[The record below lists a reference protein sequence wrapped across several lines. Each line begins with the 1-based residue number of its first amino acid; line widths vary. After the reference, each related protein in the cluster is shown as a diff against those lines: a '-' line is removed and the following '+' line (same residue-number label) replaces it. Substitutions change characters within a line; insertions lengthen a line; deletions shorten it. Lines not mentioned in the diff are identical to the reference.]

1 MASPTTATTPR
12 RAIPAWALSAI
23 THATILTLLALL
35 WTNASPSSSTLP
47 TTDRPVAIVL
57 ANADRSRP
65 IEYLSEDDSE
75 AKATTPEEVGAE
87 AVSPASAL
95 PAAAMATG
103 LASKQLALPVLETGA
118 IAAEAGLVQSPRL
131 TVSGRSRIPS
141 GLDPTAIFA
150 EEAARKQALAARGP
164 STSLGLFGSDSASG
178 RSFVFLIDRSKSMG
192 GAGLG
197 AMAAAEN
204 ELVRAVEAL
213 KSNHKFQI
221 IAYHHQCVF
230 LQNKRSLLPATADNK
245 TSIRGYLSG
254 LAAFG
259 ATEHMTGL
267 MTALRLEPD
276 AIFLLTDGGDPHLS
290 AVELARIAT
299 LANGKTAIHC
309 IQFGSGPRQEENN
322 FLERLAAYCDG
333 GYGYVDM
340 AQGKS
345 E

>member
-1 MASPTTATTPR
+1 MR
-12 RAIPAWALSAI
+12 RRTIPAWALSAV
-23 THATILTLLALL
+23 THATILMLIPLL
-35 WTNASPSSSTLP
+35 WTNASSTIVP
-47 TTDRPVAIVL
+47 TVDRRVAIVL
-57 ANADRSRP
+57 ASTDRSHP
-65 IEYLSEDDSE
+65 IEYLTEDASR
-75 AKATTPEEVGAE
+75 AKKVTPAEVGAE
-87 AVSPASAL
+87 AISPTAAL
-95 PAAAMATG
+95 PAAIMAAG
-103 LASKQLALPVLETGA
+103 LASKELSLPALETGA

-141 GLDPTAIFA
+141 GLDPSAIFA

-164 STSLGLFGSDSASG
+164 STSLGLFGSGRASG

-204 ELVRAVEAL
+204 ELVRAVQQL
-213 KSNHKFQI
+213 KPNHKFQI

-230 LQNKRSLLPATADNK
+230 LHKKRILLPATEENK
-245 TSIRGYLSG
+245 KSIHEYLSG

-267 MTALRLEPD
+267 MTALRLAPD
-276 AIFLLTDGGDPHLS
+276 VIFLLTDGGDPHLS

-299 LANGKTAIHC
+299 LADGKTAIHC
-309 IQFGSGPRQEENN
+309 IQFGSGPRQGEAS

-340 AQGKS
+340 SQGRR